1 MIEVDN
7 ITKTFVIP
15 VKRDDGFFK
24 SLVSREYIYKEAV
37 KGISFFVNKG
47 ELVGYIGL
55 NGAGKST
62 TIKMLCGILNPDTGS
77 IRVNGINP
85 FKNRRENNMNIGVV
99 FGQRGQLWRD
109 LPVQDSFI
117 LLKKIYNVADED
129 YKRRIQFL
137 DNMLDI
143 GELMKIP
150 VRKLSLGQRM
160 RCEFAGSLIHWPD
173 VIYLDEPTIGLDILT
188 KKRVL
193 SFVKELNEQYQ
204 KTIIFTAHNM
214 HDIEDLCDRVIL
226 IDKGLIMYDGKIQ
239 ELKASYNKQK
249 VLSITFRNVIE
260 LDKQNLLEIVERFG
274 QIKDIHNNNLILH
287 IEDGGID
294 NIRHVLDKMNEICV
308 ITDYS
313 ISSFKFED
321 IIENIYLQ
329 ESK

>member
-1 MIEVDN
+1 M
-7 ITKTFVIP
+7 
-15 VKRDDGFFK
+15 
-24 SLVSREYIYKEAV
+24 
-37 KGISFFVNKG
+37 
-47 ELVGYIGL
+47 
-55 NGAGKST
+55 
-62 TIKMLCGILNPDTGS
+62 
-77 IRVNGINP
+77 
-85 FKNRRENNMNIGVV
+85 
-99 FGQRGQLWRD
+99 
-109 LPVQDSFI
+109 PVQDSFI

-204 KTIIFTAHNM
+204 KTIIFTTHNM